1 MAKISDL
8 SIDDYS
14 DWSNMWKLQTL
25 LQSHMFKRIR
35 TRIPSMEAFMG
46 DLDQQIKRYEDL
58 ENTTVRPRIKI

>member
-1 MAKISDL
+1 LAKISDL